1 VSLSSVLSAVY
12 SSNRRRRRRQSSFPV
27 PAAPRALARAREI
40 ELDLGARCAP
50 LASAS
55 VVPMT
60 CAMKALSGNFAGSCP
75 KGLSKSA
82 CKLSKPWN
90 RTLLNITK
98 KYPNAAAS
106 ASSCRSV
113 PASSCEYSYVVVVAA
128 AAAAGD

>member
-1 VSLSSVLSAVY
+1 MRREKSLRIGVHLANAVVWGPEY
-12 SSNRRRRRRQSSFPV
+12 R
-27 PAAPRALARAREI
+27 
-40 ELDLGARCAP
+40 
-50 LASAS
+50 
-55 VVPMT
+55 T
-60 CAMKALSGNFAGSCP
+60 HLSGNFAGSCP

-106 ASSCRSV
+106 ASSRRSV
-113 PASSCEYSYVVVVAA
+113 PASSCEYSYVVVAAA